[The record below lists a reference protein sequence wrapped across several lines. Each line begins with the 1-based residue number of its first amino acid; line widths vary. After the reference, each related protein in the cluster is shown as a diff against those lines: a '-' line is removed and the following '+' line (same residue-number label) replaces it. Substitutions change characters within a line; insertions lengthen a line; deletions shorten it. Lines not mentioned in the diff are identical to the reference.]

1 MRRLTPKEILAESF
15 RELAANQSIS
25 KITVK
30 DIAEKGKRCCLII
43 ANRAIVRQH
52 LNYFFM
58 QQSLIAVY
66 NKPIYAI
73 DEETVK
79 RYPVGTITESGN
91 GS

>member
-52 LNYFFM
+52 LNFFM
-58 QQSLIAVY
+58 QQSPL
-66 NKPIYAI
+66 PL
-73 DEETVK
+73 
-79 RYPVGTITESGN
+79 
-91 GS
+91 

>member
-1 MRRLTPKEILAESF
+1 MRRLTLKEILAESF

-58 QQSLIAVY
+58 QFCFNDTETTQ
-66 NKPIYAI
+66 IYTI